1 MFPWPHLTNMGT
13 HHWLLSSSDV
23 KDTIN
28 LSGHPLRIWSSII
41 WYLSLGLWSHLF
53 YSQFRSL
60 WDPKTQPSQIWDLD
74 YRIKNLSA
82 IVYFPWDDHK
92 ASETQHMSSS
102 SYSPKHDASLLCK
115 SGTLLSSNC
124 GILVNSLSI
133 PTSSQTQHPDTSSL
147 SFHLSSPFLLLCFV
161 VFLLP

>member
-1 MFPWPHLTNMGT
+1 MLKTPSIFLGILLESDHPSFDSYPWDSGLIYST
-13 HHWLLSSSDV
+13 V
-23 KDTIN
+23 N
-28 LSGHPLRIWSSII
+28 LGHCETQRPSW
-41 WYLSLGLWSHLF
+41 
-53 YSQFRSL
+53 
-60 WDPKTQPSQIWDLD
+60 PQPSQIWDLD